1 LPFIVTG
8 GLIKPITAGTR
19 VGRVR
24 VIFTLPEEVNS
35 ITGKR
40 PAPRK
45 WPKEPLVYIEW
56 YSKLQK
62 TANPRH
68 GMMYPIKKITAPST
82 QPSSSTEAQV
92 TRVQGAILP
101 LSCIRQSCM
110 LFPIFPASVPTHWTP
125 NSVLDDASS
134 FYINNWLSK
143 YSYQTI
149 W

>member
-1 LPFIVTG
+1 MR
-8 GLIKPITAGTR
+8 LIKNLNCPGTR

-35 ITGKR
+35 ITGVR
-40 PAPRK
+40 PAPSN

-56 YSKLQK
+56 YSKLEK
-62 TANPRH
+62 AANPRN
-68 GMMYPIKKITAPST
+68 GMMYLIKKDK
-82 QPSSSTEAQV
+82 E
-92 TRVQGAILP
+92 VQGTILP
-101 LSCIRQSCM
+101 LSNIRQSCM
-110 LFPIFPASVPTHWTP
+110 LFPTFPSSVPSHWKTE
-125 NSVLDDASS
+125 NILDYASS

>member
-1 LPFIVTG
+1 MRQVTNEYCQ
-8 GLIKPITAGTR
+8 GTR

-24 VIFTLPEEVNS
+24 VIFTLPDEVHS
-35 ITGKR
+35 ITGAR
-40 PAPRK
+40 PAPSN

-56 YSKLQK
+56 YSRLEKS
-62 TANPRH
+62 ANPRN
-68 GMMYPIKKITAPST
+68 GMMYRIKKIPLK
-82 QPSSSTEAQV
+82 SSATSMDKDK
-92 TRVQGAILP
+92 VQGTILR

-110 LFPIFPASVPTHWTP
+110 LFPTFPSSVPAHWTTD
-125 NSVLDDASS
+125 NILDSASS